1 MGLIN
6 CNDCG
11 HEISKTALVCP
22 ACGRIVIK
30 ETLEASKD
38 DMAKSTKILGSIGAT
53 ALIVAMGP
61 AAILGAAASIATGLD
76 KSEEKS
82 LRKLAKKLE
91 AIDSFVLSND
101 CHVFVGKN
109 IFYLPGLF
117 RYEKVPWKSIK
128 EAYIDV
134 SKSRD
139 EGLIRS
145 AKQIIV
151 LKRINPKNQN
161 EIITKKYMLTGYG
174 NTKDLAQIACA
185 KFNEYA
191 SI

>member
-1 MGLIN
+1 MELIN
-6 CNDCG
+6 CDDCE

-22 ACGRIVIK
+22 ACGKIIIK
-30 ETLEASKD
+30 EMLEASKD
-38 DMAKSTKILGSIGAT
+38 DMPKSNKILGSIGAT
-53 ALIVAMGP
+53 ALLVAMGP

-82 LRKLAKKLE
+82 LRKLAIKFG

-117 RYEKVPWKSIK
+117 RYEKVPWNSIK
-128 EAYIDV
+128 EVYIDM
-134 SKSRD
+134 SKSRA

-151 LKRINPKNQN
+151 LKRTHPKNQN
-161 EIITKKYMLTGYG
+161 EIITKNYTLTGYG
-174 NTKDLAQIACA
+174 NTKELAQVACA
-185 KFNEYA
+185 KITEYA